1 MATGNRSVSA
11 AVIAALTATILA
23 ACSSGPPDEA
33 GERSERLTVPPDLS
47 DERLG
52 SVPERQTASGREV
65 QGLDEDQ
72 IELQIEDRDEPRLL
86 VKTGYLE
93 TWQRVGLALERA
105 GFNVEDRDRAGGEY
119 RVRYDPSAGDSD
131 DDEGG
136 FWSWLAFWRSSEP
149 TLEPGT
155 YALLVRTPEPG
166 TTVTVRDTDNEP
178 VDPALAEQL
187 LELIREQM
195 R

>member
-1 MATGNRSVSA
+1 MPTGNRSVSA
-11 AVIAALTATILA
+11 AVIAALTATILV

-33 GERSERLTVPPDLS
+33 AERSERLTVPPDLS

-105 GFNVEDRDRAGGEY
+105 GFNVETRDRAGGEY

-136 FWSWLAFWRSSEP
+136 FWSWLAFWRSSES

-155 YALLVRTPEPG
+155 YALLVRTPDPG